1 MKKKNLWKWL
11 TVMMVATLGIFITS
25 CNPDPDPEPELSVST
40 TYVDMEASGGT
51 SRITVTAKHTEWISE
66 VTEGREWIKI
76 LNVDKQSVNI
86 RIEANTVT
94 KSRTGNIK
102 VQATVDPNLHHIIT
116 INQKEGK
123 ASLKVTPSS
132 VSFAK
137 DGGSKT
143 LTVESNT
150 EWEVNGGNDWLTV
163 TKQTPKMISLSA
175 KKNESS
181 DKLETSITV
190 YTTDGECI
198 QNVPVTLAPDDTPL
212 TVSGLDAPF
221 DAAKGSV
228 ETAQELNIS
237 CGSSWTISGKPD
249 WLDISALS
257 GTGKTTV
264 KVWPNSANNSTS
276 DRSAT
281 LTIKSG
287 SKTVTKKVVQRAG
300 YSSVYARPTNIVVL
314 TNSLVYGYNFHQ
326 NTHKVYFTLL
336 TKMESLGY
344 TDNDIVYTLQTNPN
358 SDIWTSRS
366 PEQFNQN
373 GSYFAWTGL
382 TPNIE
387 YVLISVAV
395 DKNNMIGEINRH
407 SFVTISAAKE
417 YSPYISIENIQAS
430 VGYDEYGQVSY
441 RIQAEKDAV
450 NSGYADKIYTWAV
463 AGTKYFSTLAWYESE
478 ADAILA
484 YLVMSE
490 INKNPNP
497 HDTYINGEDRNIVR
511 ERLEGPVPVVDFT
524 LPANYLNDKYLQIV
538 TWCTLSSGAFSGTLT
553 SWAASINA
561 NSSTPT
567 MQKMGKNRSNSNAP
581 RLIQFDPQ
589 KLQEKLELI
598 RIN

>member
-1 MKKKNLWKWL
+1 MKKNYLWKWL
-11 TVMMVATLGIFITS
+11 SVMMVATLGIFITS
-25 CNPDPDPEPELSVST
+25 CEDDDPEPELSVST

-102 VQATVDPNLHHIIT
+102 VQATVDPNLHYIIT

-198 QNVPVTLAPDDTPL
+198 QEIPVTLAPDDTPL

-300 YSSVYARPTNIVVL
+300 LDA
-314 TNSLVYGYNFHQ
+314 SLNVSPNKIIELASGIALDFKFGS
-326 NTHKVYFTLL
+326 KVMYYYVRLFTPSTLDRV
-336 TKMESLGY
+336 
-344 TDNDIVYTLQTNPN
+344 TDNEIIAVISSDPNDRDTPSDGYVTSWRDLDPQT
-358 SDIWTSRS
+358 
-366 PEQFNQN
+366 
-373 GSYFAWTGL
+373 
-382 TPNIE
+382 E
-387 YVLISVAV
+387 YILC
-395 DKNNMIGEINRH
+395 
-407 SFVTISAAKE
+407 T
-417 YSPYISIENIQAS
+417 
-430 VGYDEYGQVSY
+430 VGYDENGNHGALTKTKVTTKKGYN
-441 RIQAEKDAV
+441 QAIAMISDVQYDDENWYWSTTVNGFVTKYYQWFIERDDLHASPDAAIAWFFKQAMEKTPEAFDPIVQSTSWNRKRNGGDIFHLA
-450 NSGYADKIYTWAV
+450 TWA
-463 AGTKYFSTLAWYESE
+463 L
-478 ADAILA
+478 D
-484 YLVMSE
+484 
-490 INKNPNP
+490 
-497 HDTYINGEDRNIVR
+497 
-511 ERLEGPVPVVDFT
+511 VDG
-524 LPANYLNDKYLQIV
+524 N
-538 TWCTLSSGAFSGTLT
+538 FSGVIDNFAGQINYSEKQIRKNYVEKVDKFRRFKTL
-553 SWAASINA
+553 
-561 NSSTPT
+561 
-567 MQKMGKNRSNSNAP
+567 K
-581 RLIQFDPQ
+581 
-589 KLQEKLELI
+589 
-598 RIN
+598 